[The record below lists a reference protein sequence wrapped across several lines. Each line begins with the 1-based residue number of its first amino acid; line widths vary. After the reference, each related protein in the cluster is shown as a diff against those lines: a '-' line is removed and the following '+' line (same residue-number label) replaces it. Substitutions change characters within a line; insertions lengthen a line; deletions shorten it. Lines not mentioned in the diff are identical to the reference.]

1 MFRSA
6 NGSAR
11 FRTVTPKTSFS
22 GWRGATTPSMIL
34 SRTHACTRREYG
46 TRQWTSTTGRVG
58 RATGLGASIQR
69 LRRPSRASRR
79 RGGFEGAYR
88 ALYVVARF
96 SPLLVSTLFA
106 LGGRPSS
113 SSPRRR
119 SPGAPWRSARVSD
132 VRDGHQRSE
141 PASQSANS
149 RPAPPWLE
157 HGVAGYPRGSQLL
170 QVRGLHQG
178 WHLGGRRGSRRR
190 GSARESTRW
199 REGCRTW
206 RDSLLARPTAFCKA
220 RGRLASS
227 RPSGRSSRCSDGG
240 GPLVKAGT
248 RRRTPTSAER
258 GEARRRPRDAYARRA
273 RRRPR

>member
-1 MFRSA
+1 MGPVNGRRLLGVSVAPLASAPRS
-6 NGSAR
+6 SA
-11 FRTVTPKTSFS
+11 
-22 GWRGATTPSMIL
+22 
-34 SRTHACTRREYG
+34 
-46 TRQWTSTTGRVG
+46 
-58 RATGLGASIQR
+58 LGARPGHLDAGAASR
-69 LRRPSRASRR
+69 VPTAPSTWSRVSLLCSSAPSSRAPLEECAASPWLPSRASA
-79 RGGFEGAYR
+79 GS
-88 ALYVVARF
+88 AR
-96 SPLLVSTLFA
+96 LE
-106 LGGRPSS
+106 GRPSS